1 MDTGGKYAG
10 TVSGMMNMAGNI
22 GGALSPLVFS
32 YLAQY
37 ANWQAPFIV
46 AAALLVV
53 GSAVWAFWLN
63 PDRSVVEQHDVPV
76 AIPAAAE

>member
-1 MDTGGKYAG
+1 
-10 TVSGMMNMAGNI
+10 MMNMAGNI